1 MKKLFFCICVF
12 IVFVSCKKEL
22 SKVEKVTTA
31 FYYWKTKNWTLKKE
45 EKTIIKKSSVEKL
58 YVKFFEIAN
67 DEIQG
72 NIPVSKNK
80 IRIKGPYNPSKNPQT
95 NIVPCVYIRNEVF
108 KKSSKK
114 ELDELAENIH
124 YLVEKKKKEN
134 FRKRKV
140 INEIQIDCDWTLS
153 TKDNYFYF
161 LEKIKESSKKE
172 ISCTLRLYPYKY
184 PEKMGVPPVDKAML
198 MCYNLINPSTNKE
211 KNSILDIEELK
222 KYLIKGEKYPKHL
235 DVALPLYSW
244 MQVFQN
250 NEFTKVIYKDFNE
263 IKKVTKPIKPLWL
276 EVTKDTTAADTYL
289 RIGDKIKYDE
299 ITLETIKKAIEIIK
313 ENVYLDKEITFS
325 FFHLDQEQLKHLSN
339 EEITNLYTLIRE

>member
-1 MKKLFFCICVF
+1 MKKIFPLI
-12 IVFVSCKKEL
+12 IFVLLLSACKKEL
-22 SKVEKVTTA
+22 PKVEKVTTA
-31 FYYWKTKNWTLKKE
+31 FYYWKTKNWTLKEK
-45 EKTIIKKSSVEKL
+45 EKTVIKNGSIKKL

-67 DEIQG
+67 DKIQG
-72 NIPVSKNK
+72 NIPVSKNNIK
-80 IRIKGPYNPSKNPQT
+80 INRDYNPSINSQVT
-95 NIVPCVYIRNEVF
+95 IIPCIYIRNEVF
-108 KKSSKK
+108 KKSNKK
-114 ELDELAENIH
+114 ELDVLAENIH
-124 YLVEKKKKEN
+124 YLVEKKKKEKFTKKN
-134 FRKRKV
+134 V
-140 INEIQIDCDWTLS
+140 TNEIQIDCDWTLS

-161 LEKIKESSKKE
+161 LEKIKEFSKKE

-198 MCYNLINPSTNKE
+198 MCYNLINPSTNKD

-222 KYLIKGEKYPKHL
+222 KYLVKKEKYPKHL

-250 NEFTKVIYKDFNE
+250 NEFTKVVYKDFNT

-276 EVTKDTTAADTYL
+276 EVIKDTTAADMYL

-299 ITLETIKKAIEIIK
+299 ITLETVKKAIKIIK

-325 FFHLDQEQLKHLSN
+325 FFHLDQEQLKNFTN
-339 EEITNLYTLIRE
+339 EEIRDLYTLIN

>member
-1 MKKLFFCICVF
+1 MRKLFCYTCF
-12 IVFVSCKKEL
+12 IVFFMSCKKEL
-22 SKVEKVTTA
+22 PKVEKVTTA
-31 FYYWKTKNWTLKKE
+31 FYYWKTKNWTLEQE
-45 EKTIIKKSSVEKL
+45 EEITIKNASIEKL

-72 NIPVSKNK
+72 NIPVSKNN
-80 IRIKGPYNPSKNPQT
+80 IRIKGPYNPSKNPQAD
-95 NIVPCVYIRNEVF
+95 IVPCVYIRNQVF
-108 KKSSKK
+108 KKSNKK
-114 ELDELAENIH
+114 ELDVLAENIH
-124 YLVEKKKKEN
+124 YLVEKKKKDN
-134 FRKRKV
+134 FRKSKV

-161 LEKIKESSKKE
+161 LEKIKEFSKKE
-172 ISCTLRLYPYKY
+172 ISCTLRLYTYKY
-184 PEKMGVPPVDKAML
+184 PKKMGVPPVDKVML
-198 MCYNLINPSTNKE
+198 MCYNLINPSTNRD

-222 KYLIKGEKYPKHL
+222 KYLVKKEKYPKHL

-250 NEFTKVIYKDFNE
+250 NEFTKVVYKDFNT

-276 EVTKDTTAADTYL
+276 EVIKDTTAADMYL

-299 ITLETIKKAIEIIK
+299 ITLETVKKAIKIIK

-325 FFHLDQEQLKHLSN
+325 FFHLDHEQLKNFTN
-339 EEITNLYTLIRE
+339 EEIRDLYTVINE